1 MSGPSGVGKSA
12 VAGRLLRDPRFARA
26 ITATTR
32 APRPGERDGTDYHF
46 LTADAFRA
54 HLKDDWFLEHA
65 EVYGRLYGT
74 PRHEVEAVLASG
86 RHCVLV
92 IDVQGAAT
100 LRRGGVEAAYVF
112 LDPPSRDELERR
124 LRARGGDDAASVA
137 RRLAEVAHELD
148 EAEAFP
154 HRVVNADLEAA
165 SRAVAALVG
174 VDLAPLA
181 L

>member
-1 MSGPSGVGKSA
+1 MTGTPAADVRA
-12 VAGRLLRDPRFARA
+12 PGRLGPRHAALRDDA
-26 ITATTR
+26 IASLIRPSHSRGAAERTR
-32 APRPGERDGTDYHF
+32 LAQG
-46 LTADAFRA
+46 
-54 HLKDDWFLEHA
+54 WFLEHA

-74 PRHEVEAVLASG
+74 PRHEVHAVLASG

-100 LRRGGVEAAYVF
+100 LRRDGVEAAYVF

-137 RRLAEVAHELD
+137 RRLAEAAHELD
-148 EAEAFP
+148 EAASFA

-165 SRAVAALVG
+165 SRAVAHLLG
-174 VDLAPLA
+174 VELAPLA